1 MIIIFVGIKIM
12 RIEILNKKIC
22 FGGIVSNIDL
32 TKDLDKNIIKKIDNE
47 LNNLC
52 VLVFKNQ
59 KINDEQQLK
68 FSKYFGE
75 IEGAGKNTTIRK
87 SNERRLS
94 DSFGD
99 VSNLDVNNKP
109 FKKTDNK
116 RYFALGNRL
125 WHTDASFKKVPAKY
139 SLLSGRKVA
148 KVGGE
153 TQFSD
158 MRSAY
163 DKLLESKKKQ
173 IETMVCYHS
182 LIYSRHRLGIDMH
195 KMMSKE
201 EIKNFE
207 PVKQPLVRMNNLTKR
222 KSIFLASHIGEIE
235 GMEKPDTI
243 LFVND
248 LMEHCTKDMFL
259 YTHQWDENDLVIWDN
274 RQSMHRGLYYDDQNE
289 IRDVRR
295 TTISGSEMLIAQ

>member
-1 MIIIFVGIKIM
+1 MIIDII
-12 RIEILNKKIC
+12 NKKIG

-32 TKDLDKNIIKKIDNE
+32 TKDLDKKTIKRIDAE

-59 KINDEQQLK
+59 KINDGQQLK
-68 FSKYFGE
+68 FSQHFGK
-75 IEGAGKNTTIRK
+75 IEGAGNNTTITK
-87 SNERRLS
+87 TNERRIP
-94 DSFGD
+94 DAFGD
-99 VSNLDVNNKP
+99 VSNLDKNNKP

-158 MRSAY
+158 MRAAY
-163 DKLLESKKKQ
+163 DVLSKEKKKK
-173 IETMVCYHS
+173 IEDMICYHS
-182 LIYSRHRLGIDMH
+182 LIYSRQKLGIDMY
-195 KMMSKE
+195 KMLSDD

-207 PVKQPLVRMNNLTKR
+207 PVKQPMIRENSFTKR
-222 KSIFLASHIGEIE
+222 KCIFLASHIGEIQ
-235 GMEKPDTI
+235 GMEKPDSI

-248 LMEHCTKDMFL
+248 LMEHCTKSDFI
-259 YTHQWDENDLVIWDN
+259 YTHEWDENDLVMWDN
-274 RQSMHRGLYYDDQNE
+274 RQSMHRGLYYDDQIE

-295 TTISGSEMLIAQ
+295 TTISGSKMLIAQ

>member
-1 MIIIFVGIKIM
+1 MLIDIINN
-12 RIEILNKKIC
+12 EIG
-22 FGGIVSNIDL
+22 FGGIVSQIDL
-32 TKDLDKNIIKKIDNE
+32 TKTLSQETIKNLDDA

-52 VLVFKNQ
+52 FLVFKNQ
-59 KINDEQQLK
+59 KINDYQQLN

-87 SNERRLS
+87 ASERRIS

-99 VSNLDVNNKP
+99 VSNLDANNKP
-109 FKKTDNK
+109 FKKTDNQ

-148 KVGGE
+148 KIGGE

-158 MRSAY
+158 MRAAY
-163 DKLLESKKKQ
+163 DMLSERKKKQ
-173 IETMVCYHS
+173 IKTMICYHS
-182 LIYSRHRLGIDMH
+182 LIYSRHRLGLDMH
-195 KMMSKE
+195 KMMSE
-201 EIKNFE
+201 HEIKNFE
-207 PVKQPLVRMNNLTKR
+207 PVKQPLVRENILTKR
-222 KSIFLASHIGEIE
+222 KSVFLASHIGEIE

-248 LMEHCTKDMFL
+248 LMEHCTKNEFV
-259 YTHQWDENDLVIWDN
+259 YTHVWDENDLVMWDN
-274 RQSMHRGLYYDDQNE
+274 RQSMHRGLYYDDQIE

-295 TTISGSEMLIAQ
+295 TTISGSEMLIPQ